1 MTKDQIVIDAYEAG
15 DSYKTLGRRY
25 KRSEHGIRDMIAR
38 EAPEIMR
45 TRSEQA
51 SLAAKLN
58 PAIRMFA
65 PEDLGLHHVKPC
77 KKCEVPMVGKV
88 RTRRR
93 QTCGL
98 CKAFAK
104 GIAA

>member
-1 MTKDQIVIDAYEAG
+1 MTKDQDLIDAYEAG
-15 DSYKTLGRRY
+15 ASYKTLGHRY
-25 KRSEHGIRDMIAR
+25 KCSEHGIRDMIER
-38 EAPEIMR
+38 EAPHLMR

-77 KKCEVPMVGKV
+77 KECGVPMVANVLTK
-88 RTRRR
+88 RR

-98 CKAFAK
+98 CKAFYGVAV
-104 GIAA
+104 